1 VEFCASSRAEVAQ
14 ILKRYPAREA
24 ALIPVLHVARREF
37 GHLPEEVL
45 EYVAELLE
53 VPPARVYGV
62 ATFYSMFRRGPAGNH
77 LIQVCRS
84 VSCSLLHAEQ
94 ITEHLKKRL
103 AIEVEETTADKRFTL
118 TTVECLGACDGAPAM
133 LIDDKLYDHLT
144 VPKVDQI
151 LDGLNGEHPAEA

>member
-1 VEFCASSRAEVAQ
+1 MEFCASSRAEVAQ

-103 AIEVEETTADKRFTL
+103 AIELEETTADKRFTL

-144 VPKVDQI
+144 IPKVDQI